1 MQKRAGAYS
10 GGQAMLG
17 RIGAG
22 SAPLGGLT
30 TKEGNPMATLSTSAW
45 VLHDLGL
52 AAGFGGPLF
61 GKLALQRAVRDIH
74 DESERGKVLSDAWK
88 RYNFVNIVS
97 LGVAAGT
104 WMLGRA
110 VISGRSI
117 DKETR
122 NLVLAKDILLGATL
136 VTGAAGMLSG
146 PPMHREA
153 REGALPLLEEL
164 EPSPRTPRKAA
175 ILHRFVRVMGPLNI
189 ALTAGV
195 IGITTVLAMK
205 SGRST
210 KWSALSRLL
219 P

>member
-1 MQKRAGAYS
+1 MLVRTRNARRTGRAVPPACS
-10 GGQAMLG
+10 
-17 RIGAG
+17 I
-22 SAPLGGLT
+22 
-30 TKEGNPMATLSTSAW
+30 TKGENPMATLSTSAW

-61 GKLALQRAVRDIH
+61 GKLALHRAVRDIH
-74 DESERGKVLSDAWK
+74 DESERGMVLNDAWR
-88 RYNFVNIVS
+88 RYNLVNIAS

-110 VISGRSI
+110 LISGRSI

-122 NLVLAKDILLGATL
+122 TLVLVKDVLLGATI
-136 VTGAAGMLSG
+136 VTGALSMVSG
-146 PPMHREA
+146 EQLRREA
-153 REGALPLLEEL
+153 PEGAVPVEQGNV
-164 EPSPRTPRKAA
+164 PSPRTPRRAA
-175 ILHRFVRVMGPLNI
+175 ALQRFLGVMGPLNI

-205 SGRST
+205 AGRSS
-210 KWSALSRLL
+210 KWGLLSRLL